1 MERAR
6 ESASSWNARL
16 NRQRRTV
23 RSAAMDLQ
31 TLTLHCPRKPQTVSA
46 HSISSYYPVALLP
59 GQYTDYYKSYTPD
72 ELR

>member
-23 RSAAMDLQ
+23 RPAAMDLQ
-31 TLTLHCPRKPQTVSA
+31 TLTLHQPRKPQAVA
-46 HSISSYYPVALLP
+46 AYCLSSYYPVAVLP